1 MERLTYDFSIGG
13 NHCWQVKGA
22 DNLECREVCQRQGDK
37 GCKDCPIAV
46 AFDRLA
52 AIEDILGDEYDLDRL
67 CELAQADREERSKQ
81 MKRDEIL
88 EAARGCVCG
97 EREQDYGSPENS
109 FGLIARLWEDYLQSH
124 CVWSNGC
131 VDINSKDVA
140 VMMILLKVA
149 RVAGGSKSDD
159 NWIDIAGYAACGGE
173 IMSGGD
179 SNACIGD

>member
-1 MERLTYDFSIGG
+1 
-13 NHCWQVKGA
+13 
-22 DNLECREVCQRQGDK
+22 
-37 GCKDCPIAV
+37 
-46 AFDRLA
+46 
-52 AIEDILGDEYDLDRL
+52 
-67 CELAQADREERSKQ
+67 

-88 EAARGCVCG
+88 EAARTFVCG

-131 VDINSKDVA
+131 VDISAKDVA

-149 RVAGGSKSDD
+149 RVAGGSNSND

-173 IMSGGD
+173 INGEQ
-179 SNACIGD
+179 AV